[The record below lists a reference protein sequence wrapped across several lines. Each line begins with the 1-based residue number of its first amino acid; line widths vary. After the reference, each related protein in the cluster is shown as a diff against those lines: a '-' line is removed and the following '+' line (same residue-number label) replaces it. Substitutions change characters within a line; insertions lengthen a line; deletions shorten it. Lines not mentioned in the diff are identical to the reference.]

1 VPPGEVPPDSAQT
14 SGLSEHQ
21 PHPRRR
27 LTPATLTGI
36 IAIAVFVVLFLAT
49 GVLLLL
55 HIFGAF
61 R

>member
-1 VPPGEVPPDSAQT
+1 M
-14 SGLSEHQ
+14 
-21 PHPRRR
+21 
-27 LTPATLTGI
+27 TGI